1 LIAETGGG
9 EIVPFAE
16 QAVEEASR
24 ALVVPA
30 EPAVHGYLTPEQLVK
45 HEAYRAKKKQKQQKK
60 EKKSAGGVPV
70 YISDEGLP
78 LARTPSP
85 PVSPPLGPVQKK
97 WKSKK
102 KAAGQRKTAAA
113 VAAVHVLSA
122 KEKKLLQNRAAES
135 KHTKLQKLKA
145 EALLLET
152 MLVAKQEQHKL
163 LLAVLA
169 SATTSVVAATLQQE
183 CAVETM
189 DLDLASLPLAE
200 EEHQHQ
206 Q

>member
-1 LIAETGGG
+1 MPIAETGGG

-16 QAVEEASR
+16 QVEELEEASP
-24 ALVVPA
+24 ALVA
-30 EPAVHGYLTPEQLVK
+30 PAVHGYLTPEQLVK
-45 HEAYRAKKKQKQQKK
+45 HKAYRAQKKMKKQKNK
-60 EKKSAGGVPV
+60 ERKLTGGVPV
-70 YISDEGLP
+70 YAADEGLP

-102 KAAGQRKTAAA
+102 IVVGQRKTAAA

-122 KEKKLLQNRAAES
+122 KEKKLLHNRAAEF

-152 MLVAKQEQHKL
+152 ILVAKQEQHKL

-183 CAVETM
+183 CAVEAM
-189 DLDLASLPLAE
+189 DFDLVSLPLVE
-200 EEHQHQ
+200 EELQ
-206 Q
+206 QQ